1 MGRRRD
7 RSYKY
12 SVRACLELKPVK
24 GAQVKHLYLGTAR
37 KQGLRPLVTWRQRPE
52 SRIEDL
58 VENIHFV
65 LIDDPPRCLY

>member
-24 GAQVKHLYLGTAR
+24 RTLGKHLYLGAAR
-37 KQGLRPLVTWRQRPE
+37 KQGPRPG
-52 SRIEDL
+52 SRFEDL
-58 VENIHFV
+58 VDNMHF
-65 LIDDPPRCLY
+65 LRIDQQ